1 MQSVFRIP
9 CFLLL
14 AAAASAATG
23 TWLNVLPVG
32 VAPSPLVEVDLASLH
47 QGPLGT
53 EATLRVTRAAPVR
66 RDSDLHYRSFVA
78 VVRFR
83 CADRLLEPIA
93 VSYHAGP
100 RGSGAE
106 LAAESDLTGDG
117 ISPGLL
123 EPLASGTRGS
133 LLKAACGQARLGGSR
148 SASTGVSRP

>member
-1 MQSVFRIP
+1 MQYAVRTP

-14 AAAASAATG
+14 AAAAWAAHG

-32 VAPSPLVEVDLASLH
+32 VPPSPLVEVDLASLH
-47 QGPLGT
+47 PGPMGT
-53 EATLRVTRAAPVR
+53 EATLRVTRAAPVQQGGGLR
-66 RDSDLHYRSFVA
+66 YRSFVA

-100 RGSGAE
+100 RGAGPE
-106 LAAESDLTGDG
+106 LASESDLTADG

-123 EPLASGTRGS
+123 DPLASGTRGS
-133 LLKAACGQARLGGSR
+133 LLKAACGGTRLQGTRAADVGAR
-148 SASTGVSRP
+148 